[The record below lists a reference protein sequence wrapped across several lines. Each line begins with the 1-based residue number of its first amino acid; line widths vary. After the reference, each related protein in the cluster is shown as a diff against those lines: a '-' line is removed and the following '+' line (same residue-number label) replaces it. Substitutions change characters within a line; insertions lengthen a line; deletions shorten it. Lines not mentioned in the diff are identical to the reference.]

1 MCLSLVACGDKAI
14 TKLTIDEGLSYTYA
28 LNSTP
33 DFSAVKAT
41 VTYNDDTTVSVTA
54 EDLEFSTI
62 DTTTAGTKQLT
73 ITYQDF
79 SITVD
84 VTVEG
89 TSLPG
94 GNQGGSQGGGNE
106 GGNQGGNEGGN
117 QGGNEGG
124 NQGGNE
130 GGNQGG
136 NEGGNQGGN
145 QGGTENTGYEVM
157 GVEMP
162 KNLVTFSSNSS
173 TSGRFTVKKDTYKVG
188 NANPFVFRLS
198 LTVLDENDN
207 IVPGI
212 TKYTSVSVVY
222 LVDGQSETQC
232 TDGTYVTIDEA
243 NNSFKFTDAAVGK
256 TFRIQ
261 TRPEMEGTPADLLDC
276 TRSLQVEVV
285 AGYNVTNAKELNLM
299 TNKNGVLPETQVG
312 ADNQLN
318 LDYRQVAI
326 VKEYVDLQFGQN
338 YYNTYGGDNMK
349 GIVLHC
355 DLTPTL
361 NDIPGKYIT
370 RDKDGNPAFDDAFE
384 VYTRELYP
392 DSNGKTSF
400 DIYGNYFTINT
411 ANLPLMTNDPELN
424 GGLTSSNA
432 QIFNFECWFEDA
444 NGSGDS
450 TAMTVSFDYKK
461 YPVLIENIA
470 FKNNDPH
477 SDNVADN
484 ERHKFSLAGIRIKHV
499 DITMDNTIME
509 AFSTSFMLFDC
520 NTELTIKDS
529 QLNNAWMTHLYA
541 RAHNDFQN
549 HEGGPREQ
557 QPYAG
562 VTPIEV
568 NVINSKLTKC
578 GGPVIMTHS
587 AELSLPY
594 NKTVGL
600 TVNVDNSSE
609 LWSYVTGEEAWFQAY
624 EKEGALEYAKAL
636 KAMAPLVQNAAATF
650 GGGNTNILTTRPGS
664 GDTLFMNIVFCS
676 LSGNS
681 KYIVDGT
688 TIMDNT
694 DEIVTAYMN
703 SFASY
708 GAPLMQSTVNPTATA
723 TYFEGAYG
731 SPADKIFNPNF
742 LGVVMNPDFD
752 PTNPTWLD
760 AAAAATVLPAEF
772 FQGEYL
778 NFHMGAANV
787 SVVMGYYH

>member
-1 MCLSLVACGDKAI
+1 MNRKSFLLILLALVMCFSLISCGDKEI
-14 TKLTIDEGLSYTYA
+14 TKLTIDEGLVYTYD
-28 LNSTP
+28 LNATP

-41 VTYNDDTTVSVTA
+41 VSYNDDTTVAVTA
-54 EDLEFSTI
+54 EDLTFSQL
-62 DTTTAGTKQLT
+62 DTSTAGTKQLT
-73 ITYQDF
+73 ITYNGF

-84 VTVEG
+84 VTVKG
-89 TSLPG
+89 ASLPG
-94 GNQGGSQGGGNE
+94 GNQ

-124 NQGGNE
+124 NQGGTVE
-130 GGNQGG
+130 P
-136 NEGGNQGGN
+136 
-145 QGGTENTGYEVM
+145 TLEVY
-157 GVEMP
+157 GVALP
-162 KNLVTFSSNSS
+162 QNIVSFLANSGDN
-173 TSGRFTVKKDTYKVG
+173 GRFTTKNDTYKVG
-188 NANPFVFRLS
+188 NANPFKFS
-198 LTVLDENDN
+198 LTLTVMDENDN
-207 IVPGI
+207 KV
-212 TKYTSVSVVY
+212 TVTEYTAASTVTLNGVACDS
-222 LVDGQSETQC
+222 
-232 TDGTYVTIDEA
+232 TYVTIDEEA
-243 NNSFKFTDAAVGK
+243 RTFHFTAAAVGK
-256 TFRIQ
+256 TFVIS
-261 TRPEMEGTPADLLDC
+261 TRPADVTDPEEIVDY
-276 TRSLQVEVV
+276 TRSLTVEVV

-299 TNKNGVLPETQVG
+299 TNKHGVLPETQVG

-326 VKEYVDLQFGQN
+326 VKEYVDQQFGQN

-411 ANLPLMTNDPELN
+411 ANLPLMTNDLTLN

-470 FKNNDPH
+470 FKNGDPN
-477 SDNVADN
+477 SNNAADN
-484 ERHKFSLAGIRIKHV
+484 EHHKFALAGIRIKHV

-624 EKEGALEYAKAL
+624 QDMGAMEYATNL
-636 KAMAPLVQNAAATF
+636 KIMSPLVQKAATTF
-650 GGGNTNILTTRPGS
+650 GGQASDILTTLE
-664 GDTLFMNIVFCS
+664 GDTGSTQYMNIVFCS

-681 KYIVDGT
+681 KYIVDGKT
-688 TIMDNT
+688 VMDNT
-694 DEIVTAYMN
+694 DAVVSSYMKDPIAALGGATL
-703 SFASY
+703 AST
-708 GAPLMQSTVNPTATA
+708 GAPLMQSTVDPTAVA
-723 TYFEGAYG
+723 TYFGGQMGTPEDMIFSTNILAGN
-731 SPADKIFNPNF
+731 PA
-742 LGVVMNPDFD
+742 
-752 PTNPTWLD
+752 
-760 AAAAATVLPAEF
+760 LPEAF
-772 FQGEYL
+772 FQGDLL
-778 NFHMGAANV
+778 NFHMGVANV
-787 SVVMGYYH
+787 SVVMGYYHPVQ